1 MGRCAAA
8 RPGSACRRSLPEW
21 RPDRDPGQAAARL
34 RDALPG
40 SRTAQGTSCTVSVL
54 RSRDRVGSRRPP
66 GSRNPTATMIVV
78 GDSGPLHYLILID
91 LIDLLPRLYGTV
103 LIPPAV
109 FSELTAT
116 STPRKVA
123 SWVSHPPEWLQVR
136 PVSRD
141 AIRGIT
147 EDLDDGE
154 REATLAEAVR
164 ADLVLMDDLAG
175 RAEARRRKLR
185 VTRTLGI

>member
-1 MGRCAAA
+1 MGRCAAP
-8 RPGSACRRSLPEW
+8 RPRGPCHRSLPDW
-21 RPDRDPGQAAARL
+21 CPGRDAGQAAAWF
-34 RDALPG
+34 RDSLSGPRFAEGTWCSLPLFG
-40 SRTAQGTSCTVSVL
+40 
-54 RSRDRVGSRRPP
+54 SRDRIRPRRPP
-66 GSRNPTATMIVV
+66 RSGNPATPMIVV